1 MAPADQAGAVVRRR
15 TIFFGLG
22 GGGAAA
28 VLPSSS
34 AAAAFGSGAA
44 AGSSAGAALEVAA
57 CLLLPLVFAAWFD
70 FGSSDGGAAA
80 AAAAAAF
87 CWSICSWAEPLYK
100 FFGTPCSRPG
110 TPSGNTGLRSPG
122 SFFLVSSQSSR
133 SLGSKLL
140 MPPAQPANAPDSAIR
155 TAAAI
160 RRCEQRMVD
169 FSLNSVYLPSAF
181 RDRRKQPLQRLG
193 TRAQAWR
200 RLAVV
205 GNQIQPLPRGRRIVG
220 APGRQRQ
227 QFARGMTK
235 RRPRRGSRLQAL
247 QHTGI
252 ARGFQQQSGRADPG
266 KIPLRRT
273 DAAIGSDVVIQF
285 RRSLRIAVGD
295 FRGGAQPRQHAISR
309 RRLCSQV
316 GKGRFGLGMLVLF
329 GELDGLVER
338 SPGFGRLLRF
348 EVLVATPTAHRGD
361 DQQRAGNDID
371 RILVPQLF
379 EPLAT
384 YLFVYFIK

>member
-87 CWSICSWAEPLYK
+87 CWSICSCAEPLYK

-140 MPPAQPANAPDSAIR
+140 MPPVQPASAPDSAMR

-160 RRCEQRMVD
+160 RRCERRMGD
-169 FSLNSVYLPSAF
+169 FSLNSVF
-181 RDRRKQPLQRLG
+181 C
-193 TRAQAWR
+193 
-200 RLAVV
+200 
-205 GNQIQPLPRGRRIVG
+205 
-220 APGRQRQ
+220 RQL
-227 QFARGMTK
+227 FATG
-235 RRPRRGSRLQAL
+235 GSNPC
-247 QHTGI
+247 
-252 ARGFQQQSGRADPG
+252 S
-266 KIPLRRT
+266 
-273 DAAIGSDVVIQF
+273 
-285 RRSLRIAVGD
+285 
-295 FRGGAQPRQHAISR
+295 AQPRQNAIPR
-309 RRLCSQV
+309 RRLRSQV
-316 GKGRFGLGMLVLF
+316 GKGSFSFGMLVLL
-329 GELDGLVER
+329 GELDGLVEC
-338 SPGFGRLLRF
+338 SSGFRRPLRF
-348 EVLVATPTAHRGD
+348 QVLVATPAAHGGD

-384 YLFVYFIK
+384 YLFVDFIK